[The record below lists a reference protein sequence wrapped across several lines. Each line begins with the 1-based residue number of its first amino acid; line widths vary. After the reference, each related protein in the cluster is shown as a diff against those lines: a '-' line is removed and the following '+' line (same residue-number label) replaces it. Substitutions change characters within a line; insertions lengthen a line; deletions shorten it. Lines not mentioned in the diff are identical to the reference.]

1 MNARLNSSRGQA
13 TVLTLVF
20 LAVLLG
26 MAALVLDIGSW
37 YRADRNTQSTADSAA
52 LASPLRKIVGPDGE
66 ESVLAEAE
74 RVLEGRLPFFG
85 RLSLDCGFPP
95 RWFQPV
101 RRGHPTIP
109 QKREMCLNP

>member
-37 YRADRNTQSTADSAA
+37 HRADRNTQSTADSAA
-52 LASPLRKIVGPDGE
+52 LAGAQALPDDTSHAAGLASNYAAKNGGGHDNVGFSTCYGTNDTGNVAAQENAPGD
-66 ESVLAEAE
+66 
-74 RVLEGRLPFFG
+74 
-85 RLSLDCGFPP
+85 LS
-95 RWFQPV
+95 
-101 RRGHPTIP
+101 
-109 QKREMCLNP
+109 